1 VPVVSL
7 AGEGGVS
14 RVGWSQLSHLGLPEL
29 AAFSEDDY
37 VRIATQLA
45 HDLPRLAE
53 LRATL
58 RPRMEASPL
67 MDAPRFA
74 RNIETAYRTMWQQ
87 WCVQES

>member
-1 VPVVSL
+1 VVTL
-7 AGEGGVS
+7 VGERPVS
-14 RVGWSQLSHLGLPEL
+14 RAGFSQLSNLGLPEL

-37 VRIATQLA
+37 VGVARQLA

-58 RPRMEASPL
+58 RPRMEASTL

-74 RNIETAYRTMWQQ
+74 RNIETAYRTMWQH
-87 WCVQES
+87 WCARES